1 MKKTAVIYG
10 GGTVMHIRP
19 HLALSAP
26 AYGATARWLAKV
38 LEGKFDID
46 LRLTRMA
53 GGDEIE
59 TNDDLRRDIE
69 RVIAD
74 PRVGLIV
81 TTAAVCDFRAT
92 AITDHKWGTIGAVG
106 KSERRLSSSGDYSMR
121 LAPTDKLIGAIR
133 KERKDIFLV
142 ACKTTTG
149 ATEQEQFDA
158 ALGLLKRNSCNLV
171 LANDLE
177 TRVNMVVTPEM
188 AAYGTSTERRHTL
201 RRLTLMINARAGLTF
216 TPTRVLDKPDMIPW
230 GNAPKA
236 LREVVDWLVE
246 RGAYPAFNGVTVGHF
261 GWMPQPR
268 VLYSSRRKHNF
279 NKVGDRDLVRVEFDR
294 EQPVAYGFKPSA
306 GVRSQ
311 YSVLRET
318 HENGHEGYD
327 LIVHFHCPMKS
338 SAVGV
343 LVQDQW
349 PYECGSQECGE
360 NTLRGMREV
369 EPGIHAVMLD
379 RHGPNIVFRRDTD
392 PKAVIRFI
400 EQNFDLSK
408 RAGAPERAQA
418 Q

>member
-59 TNDDLRRDIE
+59 TNDDLRRDINQ
-69 RVIAD
+69 VIAD
-74 PRVGLIV
+74 PNVGLV
-81 TTAAVCDFRAT
+81 VMTAAVCDFEPEDVVPHLGVDKSPT
-92 AITDHKWGTIGAVG
+92 G
-106 KSERRLSSSGDYSMR
+106 KGRLTSDRSYLLTMR
-121 LAPTDKLIGAIR
+121 PADKLLGAIR
-133 KERKDIFLV
+133 EKRKDIFLV

-149 ATEQEQFDA
+149 ATEQEQFEK
-158 ALGLLKRNSCNLV
+158 ALALLKRNSCNLV

-188 AAYGTSTERRHTL
+188 AAYGTSTDRRHTL

-230 GNAPKA
+230 EIAPKA

-246 RGAYPAFNGVTVGHF
+246 HGAYPAFNGVTVGHF

-379 RHGPNIVFRRDTD
+379 RHGPNIIFRRDTD

-408 RAGAPERAQA
+408 RAGAPEQAQA